1 MRWSCDPDQNMKVTM
16 SVETI
21 AIVISAAA
29 LLLTSFGMF
38 LGGLAWIVRRMDAQF
53 ERMNERIDDVE
64 LRLGRRIDEVEA
76 KLSLRIDDLE
86 AKLSKR
92 IDAVET
98 KLSLRIDQVGAEV
111 VDVKI
116 AVARLEGPPR
126 HLQPIR

>member
-1 MRWSCDPDQNMKVTM
+1 M

-53 ERMNERIDDVE
+53 ARMNERIDQVE
-64 LRLGRRIDEVEA
+64 AKLSKRIDEVEVKLSLRIDEVEA
-76 KLSLRIDDLE
+76 KLS
-86 AKLSKR
+86 KR
-92 IDAVET
+92 IDEVET
-98 KLSLRIDQVGAEV
+98 KLSRRIDQVGAEV
-111 VDVKI
+111 VDVRI